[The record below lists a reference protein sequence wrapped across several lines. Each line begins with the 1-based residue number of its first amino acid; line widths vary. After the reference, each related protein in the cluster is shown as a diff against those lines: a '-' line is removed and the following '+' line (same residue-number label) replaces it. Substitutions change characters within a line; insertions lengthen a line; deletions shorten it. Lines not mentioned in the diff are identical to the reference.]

1 MLMVINFPR
10 CGSAEQMCLLNLFIF
25 YLDRIFF
32 FFYSSDYLLCNAV
45 TYIQGETCDKY
56 LLWGGMHNQVFE
68 KIKACQAATLIS
80 IRHQN
85 ANHLGFRVCQGESRK
100 DFNLF

>member
-1 MLMVINFPR
+1 MPFEFVF
-10 CGSAEQMCLLNLFIF
+10 F
-25 YLDRIFF
+25 YLDRIFVVVGSV

-56 LLWGGMHNQVFE
+56 LLWGERSSYVFE
-68 KIKACQAATLIS
+68 KIKACQAAILIS

-85 ANHLGFRVCQGESRK
+85 ANHPDFKVCQGESRK
-100 DFNLF
+100 DFNTF